1 MDLLMAASLD
11 EADLTEPVIRTKQG
25 VKVKPVNKL
34 AIGVK
39 RNFYNA
45 FSGAGELAYTLLDF
59 NPDQNFEKM
68 GLAIM
73 SKRMKTYIPRDCD
86 LPTYEKEEF
95 ERQTE
100 LEIMKITLNFETYNP
115 QAGKFLTSRL
125 YRTVTRE
132 ENEEGKFKQLEKD
145 LRNISREYGVAFEKI
160 CDDFEAVNCNME
172 KLHDLLNKQAYTK
185 WTKLH
190 DYILQQDHKD
200 EGLYRQLEQ
209 TFSYNEI
216 EERKRFLGLI

>member
-1 MDLLMAASLD
+1 MAASLD
-11 EADLTEPVIRTKQG
+11 EADLTDPVLRTKQG

-34 AIGVK
+34 AIGEK
-39 RNFYNA
+39 RTFYNA
-45 FSGAGELAYTLLDF
+45 FSGAGELAYTLLDY
-59 NPDQNFEKM
+59 NPDQSIEKM
-68 GLAIM
+68 GKTIM

-86 LPTYEKEEF
+86 LPTYDREEL
-95 ERQTE
+95 ESIIE

-115 QAGKFLTSRL
+115 QANRYLVPRL

-132 ENEEGKFKQLEKD
+132 ENEAGKFKQLEKS
-145 LRNISREYGVAFEKI
+145 LQTISREYGVSYEKI

-172 KLHDLLNKQAYTK
+172 KLVDLLTKQAYTK

-190 DYILQQDHKD
+190 DYILTHDHND
-200 EGLYRQLEQ
+200 PQLYKQLEQ

-216 EERKRFLGLI
+216 EERRRFLGLI

>member
-1 MDLLMAASLD
+1 
-11 EADLTEPVIRTKQG
+11 
-25 VKVKPVNKL
+25 
-34 AIGVK
+34 
-39 RNFYNA
+39 
-45 FSGAGELAYTLLDF
+45 
-59 NPDQNFEKM
+59 
-68 GLAIM
+68 M

-95 ERQTE
+95 ERQME
-100 LEIMKITLNFETYNP
+100 LEIMKITLNFETYKP
-115 QAGKFLTSRL
+115 QSNNYLVPRL

-172 KLHDLLNKQAYTK
+172 KLINLLTKHAYTK

-190 DYILQQDHKD
+190 DYILTHDHQD
-200 EGLYRQLEQ
+200 EQLYRQLEQ
-209 TFSYNEI
+209 SFSYNEI
-216 EERKRFLGLI
+216 EERKRFLGLNWAQT